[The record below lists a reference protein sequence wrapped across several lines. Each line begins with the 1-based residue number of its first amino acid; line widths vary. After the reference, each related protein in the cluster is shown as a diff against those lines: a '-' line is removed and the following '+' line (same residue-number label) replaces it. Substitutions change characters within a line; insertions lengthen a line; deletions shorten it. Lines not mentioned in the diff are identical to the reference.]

1 VTEDKAIHSLIESGM
16 DWMEPLLTFRNKL
29 HESTIPENKTKYRNF
44 KRRTGKVSYMRAKDI
59 SDDTNVELKHI
70 PGPYLMMWRKIWLK
84 ELLQIQKDMNEAG
97 HEIDLVRDEELQAI
111 RQQWLRDPNEPDWP
125 DSLPQ
130 LYSEVYP
137 DTDFDWI
144 ENDAGVF
151 TEHDTELL
159 ESLGEEHGVPAQ
171 LLMKLLEVEISAG
184 GLGQRRGILNKLE
197 SVLRK
202 DWDSLEEIKE
212 RKAETSEFD
221 NWKDKL
227 DELQQQYD
235 GAAHL

>member
-1 VTEDKAIHSLIESGM
+1 
-16 DWMEPLLTFRNKL
+16 
-29 HESTIPENKTKYRNF
+29 
-44 KRRTGKVSYMRAKDI
+44 MRAKDI